1 MARRRASTHSQQQKI
16 TSQRNRARNLHWLR
30 IGGLILIVAGGLAVL
45 GFYRSSTAPKV
56 DAPLDL
62 MAANIDG
69 PVDAPVRIV
78 EFGDFGCPS
87 CRAWHNS
94 GIKEALKSEFGEQI
108 SFTFRHFPV
117 ITRQSPKAAEA
128 GQCASEQSRFWEYH
142 DFIYEMTPINALSV
156 EQLKG
161 YAASIGLDS
170 DQFNQCLD
178 SGKYQSY
185 VARDQQAAFS
195 AGAAGTPTF
204 FINGRISS
212 FSYEGM
218 LSAIVQLLG
227 QS

>member
-1 MARRRASTHSQQQKI
+1 MARRQASTHSQQKKI
-16 TSQRNRARNLHWLR
+16 NSQRNRTRKLRWMR
-30 IGGLILIVAGGLAVL
+30 IGGLILIAAGGLAAL
-45 GFYRSSTAPKV
+45 GFYRSSTAPNV

-62 MAANIDG
+62 MSANIDG
-69 PVDAPVRIV
+69 PVDAAVRIV

-94 GIKEALKSEFGEQI
+94 GIKEALKSEFDDQI

-128 GQCASEQSRFWEYH
+128 RQCASEQGRFWEYH
-142 DFIYEMTPINALSV
+142 DFIYEMTPINALSI

-170 DQFNQCLD
+170 EQFDQCLD
-178 SGKYQSY
+178 SGKYKSY

-212 FSYEGM
+212 FSYDSM
-218 LSAIVQLLG
+218 QSAIVQVLG
-227 QS
+227 RS